1 MITTIKVIN
10 TSITSHSY
18 LFCVV
23 RTLKIYSPNNFQ
35 VRRTLLLTI
44 VTMLYTR
51 SLEFIPLITG
61 RLYPLI
67 NISPSPRPS
76 PSPTT
81 ILLSVPM
88 SLTFSDSTCK
98 GVAPHPCL
106 ASSPPYPASLTP
118 FPQRARSQSILHQ
131 NPCLRLC
138 LKPGNTTKARSKQRC
153 PKGSPHRSLG
163 VRARDVNLRVIRA
176 QT

>member
-1 MITTIKVIN
+1 M
-10 TSITSHSY
+10 
-18 LFCVV
+18 CVV
-23 RTLKIYSPNNFQ
+23 RTFKIYSLGNLQ
-35 VRRTLLLTI
+35 VYNKVLLTI
-44 VTMLYTR
+44 VTMLYMR
-51 SLEFIPLITG
+51 CLELTHPVTG
-61 RLYPLI
+61 SFYPLI